1 MESRW
6 THLTSSILEAIA
18 YDPTRKR
25 LLLRFRTGAVY
36 EYENVPPVIYEEM
49 LSAPSKG
56 RYFSEYVRPDYPYRR
71 VQASDTARA
80 APVTAGR

>member
-6 THLTSSILEAIA
+6 TRVTSSILVAVA

-25 LLLRFRTGAVY
+25 LLLRFRTGAIY
-36 EYENVPPVIYEEM
+36 EYENVPPVVYEEM
-49 LSAPSKG
+49 LAAPSKG
-56 RYFSEYVRPDYPYRR
+56 AYFSEYVRPDYPYRR
-71 VQASDTARA
+71 VRAAEGALA